1 MRLSEERIL
10 IDHHLEMMMIGTLPQ
25 GVIEEEILI
34 DLQEVIPIGL
44 IMREIKGE
52 ERETDMIERI
62 EIETEQR
69 IGTEM
74 QERRMGEEKSEK
86 VVLKEKREETRGEKR
101 MKKSL
106 ELEKR
111 LEIEERR
118 ETRIGMRMLMK
129 VGN

>member
-1 MRLSEERIL
+1 
-10 IDHHLEMMMIGTLPQ
+10 MMMIGTLPQ
-25 GVIEEEILI
+25 GIIEEEILI